1 MNLFRGAIFV
11 SYCGFGSSSKGCSS
25 FLGNVEWGLL
35 PFGGLSYID
44 NWLYPRDSLL
54 SIAMCPRIFSWMN
67 SRVNIFTLS
76 VDFSQTMNV
85 RGFSP
90 SCPSI
95 FSNGLLGFHGSFS
108 LGFPNSGFPFPSR
121 GGGVSSVLVSL
132 SLGGLLVASGP
143 LSKAPL

>member
-35 PFGGLSYID
+35 PFGGLSYTD

-90 SCPSI
+90 SYPSI